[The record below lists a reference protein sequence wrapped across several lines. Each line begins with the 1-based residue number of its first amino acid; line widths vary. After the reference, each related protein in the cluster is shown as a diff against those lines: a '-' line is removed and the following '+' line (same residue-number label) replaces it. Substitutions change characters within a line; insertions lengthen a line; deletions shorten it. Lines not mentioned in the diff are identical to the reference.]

1 MNPTWQAPAVVPE
14 SGATKDRSPG
24 DVREENGTS
33 EATRLRRAC
42 VRVVACFAFVC
53 VYFVGF
59 YPGAWDS
66 NQRSH
71 YQLLRALGERGTAE
85 IDPEVRDLGTNTD
98 IAVHGGRKLSNK
110 GPGLSVAALPAYW
123 VLRRFLPVPSSP
135 QDWRVFY
142 AARVFSVSLIVILA
156 VSVFCRR
163 ALREKPQSRFLPIW
177 LFALLFA
184 SPFQVYARSFFSH
197 GFAAAILFLSFT
209 LALHEESR
217 LSAALAGFLA
227 AAAIATEYP
236 VAVIALCL
244 AIAVAIRGPM
254 TRAAAFLSGAALPAL
269 ALAWYH
275 AHYFGGVLNT
285 PPAASES
292 YPSLAGRGLAGVS
305 WPSFGAVAG
314 LFLDPAHGL
323 LYFSPFMILWPIVG
337 LASLRR
343 LRSDPSLLA
352 TAVGPLLLLLVIAGF
367 EPPHWRGGWCLG
379 PRYLVAAFLL
389 IFWLLVVHIP
399 RMDRKPAR
407 LALMASVV
415 YGALVLAVCGSTFW
429 MIPYESWNPAR
440 TVSAYFLKR
449 GIVEFNLGVASGL
462 PPLLSLLPP
471 LLACAMAF
479 VSAVHGARIRG
490 LLLAVAGVLGL
501 FAFVVLL
508 SIPPSERAIANSH
521 RDGLAS
527 ALLPTMRPGWR

>member
-1 MNPTWQAPAVVPE
+1 VTDP
-14 SGATKDRSPG
+14 SPSASKHLDG
-24 DVREENGTS
+24 SQELPRI
-33 EATRLRRAC
+33 RRAC
-42 VRVVACFAFVC
+42 GRVLACFAFVC

-59 YPGAWDS
+59 YPGAPDS

-71 YQLLRALGERGTAE
+71 YQLLRAFGERGTAE
-85 IDPEVRDLGTNTD
+85 IGPELRDLGSHTD
-98 IAVHGGRKLSNK
+98 VAVHDGRRFSNK

-123 VLRRFLPVPSSP
+123 VLRRLLPAPSSP
-135 QDWRVFY
+135 QDWLVFY
-142 AARVFSVSLIVILA
+142 GARVLSVTLVVVLA
-156 VSVFCRR
+156 LVVFARR
-163 ALREKPQSRFLPIW
+163 ALRQTPISPFLPVW

-184 SPFQVYARSFFSH
+184 CPFQVYARSFFSH
-197 GFAAAILFLSFT
+197 AFVAAVLFLSFT
-209 LALHEESR
+209 LAVHDRGLF
-217 LSAALAGFLA
+217 AAASAGFLA
-227 AAAIATEYP
+227 AAAVATEYP

-244 AIAVAIRGPM
+244 LIAVALRGSAG
-254 TRAAAFLSGAALPAL
+254 RLAAFLAGGAAPAL

-275 AHYFGGVLNT
+275 ARYFGGVLNS

-292 YPSLAGRGLAGVS
+292 YSALAGSGLSGIS
-305 WPSFGAVAG
+305 WPSLGAIAG

-323 LYFSPFMILWPIVG
+323 LYFSPFMVLWPIVAA
-337 LASLRR
+337 ASFRR
-343 LRSDPSLLA
+343 LRTDPSLLV
-352 TAVGPLLLLLVIAGF
+352 TVIGPLLLLLAISGYVS
-367 EPPHWRGGWCLG
+367 PHWRGGWCLG

-389 IFWLLVVHIP
+389 ILWLLVVRIP
-399 RMDRKPAR
+399 RVDRTSAR
-407 LALMASVV
+407 LALMTSVI

-471 LLACAMAF
+471 LLACAVAF

-490 LLLAVAGVLGL
+490 GMLAVAGALGL
-501 FAFVVLL
+501 SAFVVLL
-508 SIPPSERAIANSH
+508 AIPPSERAIANSH

-527 ALLPTMRPGWR
+527 AILPTMRSGWR